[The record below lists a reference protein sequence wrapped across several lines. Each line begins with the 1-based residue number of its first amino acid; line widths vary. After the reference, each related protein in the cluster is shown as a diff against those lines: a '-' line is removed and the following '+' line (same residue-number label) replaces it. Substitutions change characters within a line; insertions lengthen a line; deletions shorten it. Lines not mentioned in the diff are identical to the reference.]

1 MAQDHY
7 KLAELINAI
16 RVYEPTQRDAPVKA
30 SLHARV
36 RIGGSGTFLALRQ
49 RGKTPAAQAYA
60 LNALESAMA
69 SEKDPYRRL
78 LFHNVLLRVDLKYDR
93 LLKAAIALRDAPI
106 SLVERHASWYS
117 LYVHRFTG
125 MQAFKPDQWLK
136 SGYLLRMLYRQ
147 IVAEARAIY
156 GPACEALLPKTSQ
169 ADGPPHYAIVL
180 SEFLEENHP
189 LVKQALDLG
198 EALTRHEGAKIS
210 LLNASIPP
218 RLPVSYF
225 GDHTLG
231 QFVEGL
237 SAVSSVTY
245 GERAFSFA
253 QNPNM
258 IANAQSFAWYA
269 EQIAQLNP
277 SGVISIGPGNV
288 LADTLAHA
296 VPTLAFPNI
305 GEVPLSTAATLCT
318 VAAQTP
324 AEQRLNA
331 RAGTPAS
338 HVHHIP
344 TAFRLPASAGP
355 QHRSCFDFPKG
366 ARIALVVGMR
376 LETECCEHFLTTLN
390 DAAARH
396 SDLHFVF
403 AGRIT
408 QPKQWLKPYPAL
420 RKRTALLGFQEDVL
434 SITQAC
440 DLFINPLRQGGGTS
454 AIYALSA
461 GLPIISAA
469 QGDVAEIFGREH
481 CAQAPDELPQ
491 LLDRCLS
498 DETVYAEMAEHARKR
513 WRVKS
518 DMEPMAQAVAS
529 LLKETASG
537 IDAVSKPPG
546 KDARAK
552 AA

>member
-16 RVYEPTQRDAPVKA
+16 GVFEPTQRDAPVKA

-36 RIGGSGTFLALRQ
+36 RIGGSGTFLEQRQ
-49 RGKTPAAQAYA
+49 RGKTPAAQAYV
-60 LNALESAMA
+60 LNALTNAMSGEA
-69 SEKDPYRRL
+69 DPYRRL
-78 LFHNVLLRVDLKYDR
+78 LFHNVLLRVDFGYER
-93 LLKAAIALRDAPI
+93 FLKAAIALRDAPI
-106 SLVERHASWYS
+106 SLVERHASWYT
-117 LYVHRFTG
+117 LYVHRFTR
-125 MQAFKPDQWLK
+125 MQAFTPSQWLK

-156 GPACEALLPKTSQ
+156 GPACEALLPNTSK
-169 ADGPPHYAIVL
+169 AGGPPHYAIVL

-198 EALTRHEGAKIS
+198 DALMRHQGAKIS

-225 GDHTLG
+225 GDHTLASI
-231 QFVEGL
+231 VESL
-237 SAVSSVTY
+237 SDVSSISY
-245 GERAFSFA
+245 GARQLSFA

-258 IANAQSFAWYA
+258 IVNAQSFAWYA
-269 EQIAQLNP
+269 DQIAQLNP

-288 LADTLAHA
+288 LTDTLAHA
-296 VPTLAFPNI
+296 VPTVAFPNI
-305 GEVPLSTAATLCT
+305 GEVPLSTAPTLCT

-324 AEQRLNA
+324 IEQRLNM
-331 RAGTPAS
+331 RAGTPAIN
-338 HVHHIP
+338 VHHIP

-355 QHRSCFDFPKG
+355 RDRSDFGFPNN

-376 LETECCEHFLTTLN
+376 LETECCERFLAMLN

-396 SDLHFVF
+396 SDLHVVF
-403 AGRIT
+403 AGPLM
-408 QPKQWLKPYPAL
+408 QPKTWLSQYPAL
-420 RKRTALLGFQEDVL
+420 HKKSALLGFQDDVL
-434 SITQAC
+434 AITQAC

-469 QGDVAEIFGREH
+469 QGDVAEIYGREY
-481 CAQAPDELPQ
+481 CALTPDDLPEL
-491 LLDRCLS
+491 LNRCLS
-498 DETVYAEMAEHARKR
+498 DDTVSAEMADQACKR
-513 WRVKS
+513 WQVKS
-518 DMEPMAQAVAS
+518 DMEPMAEAVAS
-529 LLKETASG
+529 LLK
-537 IDAVSKPPG
+537 
-546 KDARAK
+546 K
-552 AA
+552 AAYASDTRAISRGKNTQDKAA

>member
-16 RVYEPTQRDAPVKA
+16 GVYEPTQRNAPVKA

-36 RIGGSGTFLALRQ
+36 RIGGSGTYLGQRQ
-49 RGKTPAAQAYA
+49 RGKTPAAKAYV
-60 LNALESAMA
+60 LKALEGAMA
-69 SEKDPYRRL
+69 RETDPYRRL
-78 LFHNVLLRVDLKYDR
+78 LFHNVLLRVDFGYQR
-93 LLKAAIALRDAPI
+93 FLKAALALRDAPI
-106 SLVERHASWYS
+106 SLVERHASWYT

-125 MQAFKPDQWLK
+125 MQAFTPGQWLK
-136 SGYLLRMLYRQ
+136 SGYLLRMLYRH

-156 GPACEALLPKTSQ
+156 GPACEALLPEKPSS
-169 ADGPPHYAIVL
+169 DSPPHYAIVL

-198 EALTRHEGAKIS
+198 EALMQHEGAKIS

-225 GDHTLG
+225 GDHTLARI
-231 QFVEGL
+231 VERFSTL
-237 SAVSSVTY
+237 STVSY
-245 GERAFSFA
+245 GEREFSFA

-269 EQIAQLNP
+269 DQIAQLQP

-288 LADTLAHA
+288 MVDTLSHA

-305 GEVPLSTAATLCT
+305 GEVPLSAAPLLCTAAQ
-318 VAAQTP
+318 QTP
-324 AEQRLNA
+324 AQQRLNA
-331 RAGTPAS
+331 RAGAPAS
-338 HVHHIP
+338 QVHHIP
-344 TAFRLPASAGP
+344 TAFRLPASQGP
-355 QHRSCFDFPKG
+355 WQRSNFGFPKG

-376 LETECCEHFLTTLN
+376 LETECCERFLAML
-390 DAAARH
+390 DAAAARH
-396 SDLHFVF
+396 SDLHIVF
-403 AGRIT
+403 AGPLM
-408 QPKQWLKPYPAL
+408 QPKKWLKQYPAL
-420 RKRTALLGFQEDVL
+420 QDKAAFLGFQEDVL
-434 SITQAC
+434 AITQAC
-440 DLFINPLRQGGGTS
+440 DFYINPLRQGGGTS

-461 GLPIISAA
+461 GLPIFSAA

-481 CAQAPDELPQ
+481 CAPTPEDLPH
-491 LLDRCLS
+491 LLDKGLT
-498 DETVYAEMAEHARKR
+498 DAAVLKDLAEQSHKR

-518 DMEPMAQAVAS
+518 DMAPMANAVAG
-529 LLKETASG
+529 LLKETAATLHAQPSP
-537 IDAVSKPPG
+537 AG
-546 KDARAK
+546 KNASAK